1 MKKDIAILAAG
12 GIVVIA
18 TLGTFA
24 VIDPFITIPDVLN
37 PEDSIIIDF
46 PDPNIYYDDLDFNA
60 QADLIT
66 FTVRNLKQNLIY
78 TDSLVVE
85 YENSTQVTWIV
96 PSTALL
102 PDHNTTIRAYAPSD
116 QQLIGGGNVTLTMYF
131 YRFIDKWR
139 ENLNASAV
147 VSVQKIQYYNFDLN
161 VKEISDYSRDHVA
174 VVQGSEILSR
184 ENRKFPKN
192 SIRVFDSEDNQVS
205 STVLSSNRSAYL
217 CEADE
222 IIFGVSISA
231 GASQNFR
238 LQASPN
244 IGSAESLMELACVK
258 TTALSSFPIYSIKRQ
273 YPNDHGFFR
282 DWLTLGPFPND
293 RSTHNGTFE
302 DYIAL
307 YSNQSENTITP
318 IEGYGD
324 YYGYDGQLITWNYHS
339 SSESRIYL
347 GENWYP
353 DDWIVGYAF
362 TYIFSPIDVEVELR
376 VGSDD
381 GISIFNN
388 NERIYQYS
396 VYRSCQADDDIIYTS
411 LKKGFNPILVKLD
424 QGWGDYCFMLRFN
437 LGDNNDQGPLFSIIP
452 LWQDSIWSG
461 NPLQVSFF

>member
-1 MKKDIAILAAG
+1 MKKDLAILAAG

-24 VIDPFITIPDVLN
+24 VIDPFTTIPDLLN

-60 QADLIT
+60 QIDLIT
-66 FTVRNLKQNLIY
+66 FTVRNMKQNLIY

-85 YENSTQVTWIV
+85 SENNTQVAWMV

-102 PDHNTTIRAYAPSD
+102 PEHNTTIRAYAPFD
-116 QQLIGGGNVTLTMYF
+116 QQLTGGGNVTLTMYF
-131 YRFIDKWR
+131 YRFIDEWR
-139 ENLNASAV
+139 EFLNASAV
-147 VSVQKIQYYNFDLN
+147 VSVQQIHYYNFDLN
-161 VKEISDYSRDHVA
+161 VEEVSNYSRDHVA

-205 STVLSSNRSAYL
+205 STVLSTNTSSYVSKT
-217 CEADE
+217 DE
-222 IIFGVSISA
+222 IIFEVSISA
-231 GASQNFR
+231 GTTQKFR

-244 IGSAESLMELACVK
+244 IGSAESRMELACVK
-258 TTALSSFPIYSIKRQ
+258 TTAPSSFPIYSITRQ
-273 YPNDHGFFR
+273 DPDEDGFFR

-318 IEGYGD
+318 VEGYGD
-324 YYGYDGQLITWNYHS
+324 YRGYDGYTITWNYHS
-339 SSESRIYL
+339 SGESRIYL
-347 GENWYP
+347 GENWYQ

-362 TYIFSPIDVEVELR
+362 TYIFSPMDMEVELR

-396 VYRSCQADDDIIYTS
+396 VYRSCQADDDIIYTK
-411 LKKGFNPILVKLD
+411 LKKGLNPILVKLD
-424 QGWGDYCFMLRFN
+424 QGWGAYCFMLRFN
-437 LGDNNDQGPLFSIIP
+437 IGDNNDQSPLYSIIP
-452 LWQDSIWSG
+452 LWQDSIWS
-461 NPLQVSFF
+461 NNSLQVSFF